1 MFNIPTISEFEKAMI
16 AIKSLHTGKE
26 QIGSMSFNQKNI
38 DMMDID
44 YSKPEQKIHF
54 INPQYGGD
62 MIYVYNKFREYH
74 SHNTTLNILSA
85 SIDDKF
91 YFDILQNQFG
101 FKNIF
106 NVSFGEMDCAFET
119 YDIVIRCTP
128 GDTFD
133 FVKGFDILK
142 PNGKIL
148 YSHLA
153 EIILN
158 KKERT
163 MSENEERIKF
173 KDIISNNQTKIKLF
187 NGKYEFKS
195 VFDTPVATILVTKK
209 KSDSIN
215 ILYNHIDNTNTNWND
230 VKSINDIW
238 IHGNPIVSNI
248 FRFLNKETKK
258 YPKIFNRLY
267 KNLKRENKNVLNTHK
282 YWVTPNYWNGVLFS
296 KNYYSFFSEQKLKLI
311 NTKIIYKS
319 ENVSNLDFSF
329 GFKTKKEALNFVY
342 LLETKFMRFYLSMYK
357 VDKNLNRNESRNLPE
372 FDLSKKWTDKM
383 IQKKLEIPKKYCTF
397 IDEFNLIQ

>member
-1 MFNIPTISEFEKAMI
+1 MCNIPTINEFSKSI
-16 AIKSLHTGKE
+16 DVFKSLHTGKE
-26 QIGSMSFNQKNI
+26 QIANMSFIQENI
-38 DMMDID
+38 DMINID
-44 YSKPEQKIHF
+44 YSNSNQKIHF
-54 INPQYGGD
+54 INPQYGAE
-62 MIYVYNKFREYH
+62 MIYLYNNFKEYH
-74 SHNTTLNILSA
+74 SHNTIMNIFSA
-85 SIDDKF
+85 STADVF
-91 YFDILQNQFG
+91 YFRTLKNQFG
-101 FKNIF
+101 FKNVYNIAF
-106 NVSFGEMDCAFET
+106 AEMDCATET

-133 FVKGFDILK
+133 FVKGFEVLK

-153 EIILN
+153 EILVN

-163 MSENEERIKF
+163 MSESEERVQF
-173 KDIISNNQTKIKLF
+173 KDIISSFESKIRFF
-187 NGKYEFKS
+187 NGTTQFKS
-195 VFDTPVATILVTKK
+195 IFDTPVANIIVTKK
-209 KSDSIN
+209 KSNSIN
-215 ILYNHIDNTNTNWND
+215 ILYNHIDINNNNWNV

-248 FRFLNKETKK
+248 FKYLNNKTKK

-267 KNLKRENKNVLNTHK
+267 KNLKKQNKNTLDIYK

-296 KNYYSFFSEQKLKLI
+296 RNYYSFFSEQKLKSI

-319 ENVSNLDFSF
+319 ENLSNLDFSF

-357 VDKNLNRNESRNLPE
+357 VDKNLNRNETRNLPE

-397 IDEFNLIQ
+397 IDEFNFIQ